1 MADIVLVFSILI
13 ASVILLVSEWLPMEV
28 VALLAMSIV
37 ALTGLVSPQEA
48 LSGFSS
54 PAVVTVWAVFI
65 LSGGLTRTGVANII
79 GRQVLRLA
87 GSGET
92 LIVVVIMLTSGI
104 MSAIMNNVAVAA
116 LMLPVVMDIAR
127 HTNRPPS
134 RLLMPLAY
142 GSLLGGLTTL
152 IGTPPNILV
161 SDALRDNGLKPFTV
175 FDFTPVGGVV
185 MVAGILF
192 VALIGRRLLPV
203 RDVATASSTPGH
215 LDLREQY
222 DLRERLF
229 MLRVPVGSVL
239 VGATLVESRLG
250 SLLGLHVLGMIRNGH
265 TRLSPDPTEVLHAGD
280 GLLVEGRI
288 ERLKELGNWR
298 RLSVYE
304 TGRGRSTLEEL
315 FAEGNKVAEAVVAPN
330 SPMVGKSLA
339 ELGFRTRF
347 GVNVLAILQEGRL
360 KRTDLRDE
368 RLKGGDA
375 LLLHGPSE
383 RLEQVREDP
392 ALEGFRFPEER
403 ELSEI
408 YRLDEAIFY
417 MQIPEQ
423 SALIGK
429 TLEESHLGDALGL
442 RVLSIRRADG
452 THVTPGPD
460 ERFSS
465 GDCLTVEGKPE
476 VLSIVQGLEDLE
488 VERESLPDQASL
500 ESARVGL
507 VEAVLAPRTTLA
519 GKTLRDLH
527 FREKYGLSVLA
538 VWREG
543 KARRTDLRDVALRF
557 GDALLLYGPREK
569 LRRLGREPDFLV
581 LTQDAQEPP
590 LIGKAKVSVL
600 IMAAVIVPVI
610 LGLVPISIAAVT
622 GAALMV
628 LTRCLT
634 MEEAYRNIEWR
645 AVFLIAGMLPL
656 GIALHRTG
664 AAKLLA
670 EGVVAMAGPF
680 GPLAVVAG
688 LMCLTFVATCF
699 IPTAALV
706 VLMTPIVLSTA
717 ADMSLSPHALMM
729 AVAMAA
735 SASFMTPISHP
746 ANVLVMG
753 PGGYRFIDYFKLG
766 LPLSL
771 IVLVVVLL
779 VLPYF
784 WPLTP

>member
-1 MADIVLVFSILI
+1 LK
-13 ASVILLVSEWLPMEV
+13 
-28 VALLAMSIV
+28 
-37 ALTGLVSPQEA
+37 
-48 LSGFSS
+48 
-54 PAVVTVWAVFI
+54 
-65 LSGGLTRTGVANII
+65 
-79 GRQVLRLA
+79 LA

-161 SDALRDNGLKPFTV
+161 SDALRDNGLKPFTF
-175 FDFTPVGGVV
+175 FDFTPVGGAV

-192 VALIGRRLLPV
+192 VALIGRRLLPA
-203 RDVATASSTPGH
+203 RDVTTDPSRPGH

-222 DLRERLF
+222 DLQERLF
-229 MLRVPVGSVL
+229 TLRVPSGSVL
-239 VGATLVESRLG
+239 AGATLVESRLG
-250 SLLGLHVLGMIRNGH
+250 SLLGLHVLGIIRNGH

-298 RLSVYE
+298 QLTVYE
-304 TGRGRSTLEEL
+304 GGRGRPGLKEL
-315 FAEGNKVAEAVVAPN
+315 FAEGNKVAEAVVAPD
-330 SPMVGKSLA
+330 SQMADKTPA
-339 ELGFRTRF
+339 ELNFRSRF
-347 GVNVLAILQEGRL
+347 GVNVLAVRHKDGL

-368 RLKGGDA
+368 RLKGEDK

-383 RLEQVREDP
+383 RLEQLREDP
-392 ALEGFRFPEER
+392 ALERFRFPKEK
-403 ELSEI
+403 ELSGT
-408 YRLDEAIFY
+408 YLLDESIFY
-417 MQIPEQ
+417 MTIPEQ

-442 RVLSIRRADG
+442 RVLSISRAG
-452 THVTPGPD
+452 GAHLMPEPE
-460 ERFSS
+460 ERFSA

-476 VLSIVQGLEDLE
+476 VLSIVHGLEDLE
-488 VERESLPDQASL
+488 VERETLPDKARL

-519 GKTLRDLH
+519 GKTLRELR

-543 KARRTDLRDVALRF
+543 KAHRTELRDLALLF
-557 GDALLLYGPREK
+557 GDALLLYGPRQR
-569 LRRLGREPDFLV
+569 LRMLGREPDFLV
-581 LTQDAQEPP
+581 LTQEAQEPP
-590 LIGKAKVSVL
+590 RIEKAKVAVL

-610 LGLVPISIAAVT
+610 LGLAPIYIAAVA
-622 GAALMV
+622 GAAVMV

-656 GIALHRTG
+656 GIALDRTG
-664 AAKLLA
+664 GAKLLA
-670 EGVVAMAGPF
+670 EGVVATAGPF
-680 GPLAVVAG
+680 GPMAVAAG
-688 LMCLTFVATCF
+688 LMGLTFAATCF

-717 ADMSLSPHALMM
+717 ADMHLSPHALMM
-729 AVAMAA
+729 AVAVAA

-753 PGGYRFIDYFKLG
+753 PGGYRFIDYLKVG

-779 VLPYF
+779 VLPHF
-784 WPLTP
+784 WPLVP